1 MQPHP
6 TQAPGEAAEPGNRKR
21 KAGKKRWRDTHR
33 RLSGWE
39 RYRALEDTIKD
50 GRYLEDLADHKVR
63 FAAVIFGSVTAIVAV
78 IATRDGLVAGIPAG
92 FRPWVATVAIGYVAV
107 ALGFFVHAAQALWP
121 HPSDRTPV
129 EPIDLDDTPIG
140 VRIQESILGRDIET
154 YLAAWQDVRIDR
166 LNADLAARAYQLA
179 GVNREKYRAL
189 RRLYLGLR
197 VVTALTGLLAAM
209 VFLAVQW
216 GKRG

>member
-1 MQPHP
+1 M
-6 TQAPGEAAEPGNRKR
+6 
-21 KAGKKRWRDTHR
+21 
-33 RLSGWE
+33 
-39 RYRALEDTIKD
+39 
-50 GRYLEDLADHKVR
+50 
-63 FAAVIFGSVTAIVAV
+63 
-78 IATRDGLVAGIPAG
+78 
-92 FRPWVATVAIGYVAV
+92 
-107 ALGFFVHAAQALWP
+107 
-121 HPSDRTPV
+121 